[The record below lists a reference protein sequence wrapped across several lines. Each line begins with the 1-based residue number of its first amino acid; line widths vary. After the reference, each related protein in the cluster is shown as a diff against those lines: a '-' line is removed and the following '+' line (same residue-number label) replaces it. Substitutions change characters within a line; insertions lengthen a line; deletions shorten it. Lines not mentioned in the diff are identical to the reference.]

1 MIYILNKVGY
11 SAGVYGCSGEYF
23 TLTIIKDSE
32 SYKTINF
39 SGLYGSEDRVTEP
52 LKNKGYKDISS
63 YHRYGQLKGDERK
76 GFMSEQDAIKEVEE
90 FIK

>member
-11 SAGVYGCSGEYF
+11 SVGAYGCSGEYF

-32 SYKTINF
+32 DYRTINF
-39 SGLYGSEDRVTEP
+39 TGLYGSEDRVVEP

-63 YHRYGQLKGDERK
+63 YHNYGQLKGEDRK
-76 GFMSEQDAIKEVEE
+76 GFKSERDALKEVQEY
-90 FIK
+90 IQ

>member
-11 SAGVYGCSGEYF
+11 SVGVYGCSGEYF

-32 SYKTINF
+32 DYKTINF
-39 SGLYGSEDRVTEP
+39 SGLFGCEYRVIEL
-52 LKNKGYKDISS
+52 LKNKGYKNIST
-63 YHRYGQLKGDERK
+63 YHNYGQLKGERW
-76 GFMSEQDAIKEVEE
+76 GFMSEQDAIKEVQE

>member
-23 TLTIIKDSE
+23 TLTIIKDIE

-52 LKNKGYKDISS
+52 LKNKGYKNISS
-63 YHRYGQLKGDERK
+63 YHNYGQLKGEERR
-76 GFMSEQDAIKEVEE
+76 GFLSERDALKEVQEY
-90 FIK
+90 IK

>member
-32 SYKTINF
+32 DYKNI
-39 SGLYGSEDRVTEP
+39 SG
-52 LKNKGYKDISS
+52 
-63 YHRYGQLKGDERK
+63 YHRYGQLKGEERK
-76 GFMSEQDAIKEVEE
+76 GFKSEREALKEVEE